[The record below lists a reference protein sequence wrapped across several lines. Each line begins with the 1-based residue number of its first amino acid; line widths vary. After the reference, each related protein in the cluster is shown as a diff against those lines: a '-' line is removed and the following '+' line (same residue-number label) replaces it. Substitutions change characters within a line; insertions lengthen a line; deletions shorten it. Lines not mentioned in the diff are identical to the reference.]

1 MNTPRHL
8 VALAVACPLVIPAT
22 ALAQTEAPDLPAAV
36 APGQQGVTAYRPDFF
51 AQARPTTALDM
62 IERLPGFVLDGG
74 DNVRGFEGAA
84 GNVLING
91 RRPASK
97 SDSLQEI
104 LRRIPASQVERIDLI
119 RGGAPGI
126 DMQGKA
132 VMANL
137 IRAETSAVQGLI
149 ALADRQVYDG
159 RNLLGLRVEG
169 SGRMGD
175 LAWEAGLVG
184 GQGPDDGAGQGPRVR
199 VDGQGLPLI
208 LSDVDSQGQATNGA
222 LTGAVE
228 RPILGGQLRVN
239 GRLFV
244 DHFEYDERNLQR
256 GGGPLQ
262 ISHEEFDLTETEL
275 GASLTRPL
283 GPRTSLELIGLRQ
296 TAEQVIDSTFNDSV
310 EQAHFA
316 LESDTVETIGRGVLR
331 WRQTETLSWELG
343 AEAALNTLDGRTR
356 FARNGVPIALPA
368 ANVQVEERRA
378 EVFLKTAW
386 RATPRLTVDGALRYE
401 ASDIT
406 AEGDLALEKSL
417 AFAKPR
423 ISLAWAQDPRTQL
436 RFSLERSVGQLD
448 FDDFVASSALNTGV
462 LTAGN
467 PDLNPAQEWVAEA
480 AIERRFW
487 TSGTLVVTVRRAEV
501 TDVIDRAPVRLIDGG
516 IYDAPANIGSGV
528 REELALN
535 LNLPLE
541 RLGVKGAQL
550 RGEATWRWSEV
561 EDPTTGESRE
571 ISGLRPLEWEA
582 HYTHDLPAWK
592 SVWGVDVFGGW
603 RETYYRYDEI
613 STRKLKTFVVPFVEW
628 KPQPTWVIRFEIPNV
643 TERGVRRTRTV
654 YAGPRD
660 VAPIAYVE
668 DRDIQFGRMYRL
680 RISKTLGA

>member
-1 MNTPRHL
+1 MYQRYPLAALTAAGAL
-8 VALAVACPLVIPAT
+8 VSPAVTLAQAPVDPAT
-22 ALAQTEAPDLPAAV
+22 PASA
-36 APGQQGVTAYRPDFF
+36 QGVTSYGPDFF
-51 AQARPTTALDM
+51 ADARPTTALDM

-84 GNVLING
+84 GNVLIDG

-97 SDSLQEI
+97 SDSLEEI
-104 LRRIPASQVERIDLI
+104 LRRTPAAQVVRIDLI

-126 DMQGKA
+126 DMQGKS

-137 IRAETSAVQGLI
+137 VRAETNSMQGLI

-169 SGRMGD
+169 SGRVGE

-199 VDGQGLPLI
+199 VDSQGVPLI
-208 LSDVDSQGQATNGA
+208 LSDVDSEGLGTNAA

-228 RPILGGQLRVN
+228 RPLMGGQFRAN

-244 DHFEYDERNLQR
+244 DHFEYDERNLGR
-256 GGGPLQ
+256 AGGPLE
-262 ISHEEFDLTETEL
+262 ISHDDIELAETEL
-275 GASLTRPL
+275 GASFSRPL

-296 TAEQVIDSTFNDSV
+296 TAEETIEATFEDPV
-310 EQAHFA
+310 EQVRFA

-331 WRQTETLSWELG
+331 WRQTEALSWELG
-343 AEAALNTLDGRTR
+343 AETALNTLQSQTR
-356 FARNGVPIALPA
+356 FDRNGAPVALPA
-368 ANVQVEERRA
+368 ANVEVEERRS
-378 EVFLKTAW
+378 EVFLKAAW
-386 RATPRLTVDGALRYE
+386 RATPRLTLDSALRYE

-406 AEGDLALEKSL
+406 AGGDVALEKAL

-423 ISLAWAQDPRTQL
+423 FSLAWAHDPRNQI

-448 FDDFVASSALNTGV
+448 FDDFVASSSLNTGV

-467 PDLNPAQEWVAEA
+467 PDLDPAQEWLLEA
-480 AIERRFW
+480 AVERRFW
-487 TSGTLVVTVRRAEV
+487 TSGAAVVTLRRAEI
-501 TDVIDRAPVRLIDGG
+501 TDVVDRAPVRLAGG
-516 IYDAPANIGSGV
+516 GVYDAPANIGEGV
-528 REELALN
+528 REELALT
-535 LNLPLE
+535 LTLPLE

-550 RGEATWRWSEV
+550 RGEATWRRSAV
-561 EDPTTGESRE
+561 DDPTTGESRE

-592 SVWGVDVFGGW
+592 SVWGIDVFGGW

-613 STRKLKTFVVPFVEW
+613 STTKLRTFVVPFVEW
-628 KPQPTWVIRFEIPNV
+628 KPRPEWVIRAEIPNL

-660 VAPIAYVE
+660 VSPIAYVE

-680 RISKTLGA
+680 RISRTLGG